1 MTEIHKDS
9 LYLDLKDSL
18 ENKLSGEV
26 RFDKISKIL
35 YSTDA
40 SNYQIEPVGVV
51 IPKNVED
58 VAITL
63 EIACNYGVAIL
74 PRGSGSSLAGQ
85 AVGHALIID
94 LSKYLNEIL
103 EVNTEDQTVRVQ
115 SGIFLEQLNRELKH
129 CGLMFGP
136 DPASARIAT
145 IGGIVGNNA
154 TGAHSI
160 LYGMAG
166 DNVESCKLLLNKGE
180 SIELGQVNNGNS
192 LYQKLN
198 QLREKYSDKI
208 KSDFPRHWRRASGY
222 SLNYFLEEPFNPAKL
237 LAGAEGTLGL
247 ATEFTLKLVERPSF
261 TGLAILQFDSMIRA
275 MEAVPAILERNPSAV
290 ELIDKMLIELTRAN
304 PFYSQMLTFIDGDPE
319 TILVVEFY
327 GGTESEVEKKAK
339 NLNSFLNSRNI
350 NCPTSYAL
358 SLKAQTNVWG
368 VRRAGLGL
376 LMSKRDEFKPI
387 PCIEDV

>member
-26 RFDKISKIL
+26 RFDQISKIL

-51 IPKNVED
+51 IPKNAED

-63 EIACNYGVAIL
+63 EIASNYGVAIL

-103 EVNTEDQTVRVQ
+103 EVNTEDKTVRVQ
-115 SGIFLEQLNRELKH
+115 SGMFLEQLNRELKH

-145 IGGIVGNNA
+145 IGGVVGNNA

-166 DNVESCKLLLNKGE
+166 DNVEAC
-180 SIELGQVNNGNS
+180 Q
-192 LYQKLN
+192 
-198 QLREKYSDKI
+198 
-208 KSDFPRHWRRASGY
+208 
-222 SLNYFLEEPFNPAKL
+222 
-237 LAGAEGTLGL
+237 
-247 ATEFTLKLVERPSF
+247 
-261 TGLAILQFDSMIRA
+261 
-275 MEAVPAILERNPSAV
+275 
-290 ELIDKMLIELTRAN
+290 
-304 PFYSQMLTFIDGDPE
+304 
-319 TILVVEFY
+319 
-327 GGTESEVEKKAK
+327 
-339 NLNSFLNSRNI
+339 
-350 NCPTSYAL
+350 
-358 SLKAQTNVWG
+358 
-368 VRRAGLGL
+368 
-376 LMSKRDEFKPI
+376 
-387 PCIEDV
+387 